1 MTLQVHLIENH
12 DKAYY
17 LWRDAGIKNRILVHI
32 DAHHDMKW
40 IDDEEL
46 ITIANFICPALKE
59 KIVREV
65 YWVVPDRTWETAPGR
80 NALRRHLK
88 EIIKKYPGEQAVTRW
103 EDRHIR
109 TAVLECP
116 FIVCTLSSL
125 PSFSED
131 VLLDIDT
138 DYLTIPSV
146 SFYGW
151 DRHDPLPWRWPTE
164 LVSSL
169 HAAHV
174 SSDFVTIAYS
184 VEGGYTPLKW
194 KYLGDEVAAR
204 LKLPQQMD
212 APEPYDKMRE
222 ALIAQNQGDLAT
234 AQKNFRSVGDKLGS
248 PPHFALAHL
257 LANAGR
263 TEEARRFYERALALN
278 PSYRNAWA
286 NAGLVFYGNGRYEA
300 AEDACRRTLLLDPTD
315 PYSHLG
321 LGWIAARRKR
331 WEQAVSEFSASLA
344 LQPDLIDAQRGIAHA
359 LEKGGQLENAIRAYE
374 KSIKLALEGRKPLGS
389 EILTN
394 PALNR
399 FLDRHFGRIQ
409 ARLARLYERKGDFE
423 QAIACYRMGIRS
435 GYDRPSI
442 RFRLASL
449 YAKKRRWD
457 DAYLQAFEGLRETP
471 ETARALVLRLKSRFH
486 VFFGDKI

>member
-1 MTLQVHLIENH
+1 MISRPLTRRRTGFIGACPTRTYLTNPDGQRVESRF
-12 DKAYY
+12 KAK
-17 LWRDAGIKNRILVHI
+17 LEAF
-32 DAHHDMKW
+32 A
-40 IDDEEL
+40 DEE
-46 ITIANFICPALKE
+46 AQ
-59 KIVREV
+59 
-65 YWVVPDRTWETAPGR
+65 ET
-80 NALRRHLK
+80 
-88 EIIKKYPGEQAVTRW
+88 
-103 EDRHIR
+103 
-109 TAVLECP
+109 
-116 FIVCTLSSL
+116 S
-125 PSFSED
+125 SED
-131 VLLDIDT
+131 DQVA
-138 DYLTIPSV
+138 PQ
-146 SFYGW
+146 
-151 DRHDPLPWRWPTE
+151 P
-164 LVSSL
+164 
-169 HAAHV
+169 AHV

-222 ALIAQNQGDLAT
+222 ALIAQNHGDLAT
-234 AQKNFRSVGDKLGS
+234 AQRNFRSVGDKLGS

-359 LEKGGQLENAIRAYE
+359 LEKGGQLEKAIRAYE
-374 KSIKLALEGRKPLGS
+374 KSIKLALEGRKPLGF
-389 EILTN
+389 EIIT
-394 PALNR
+394 R
-399 FLDRHFGRIQ
+399 F
-409 ARLARLYERKGDFE
+409 Y
-423 QAIACYRMGIRS
+423 
-435 GYDRPSI
+435 
-442 RFRLASL
+442 
-449 YAKKRRWD
+449 
-457 DAYLQAFEGLRETP
+457 
-471 ETARALVLRLKSRFH
+471 VL
-486 VFFGDKI
+486 